1 MQSGGGYS
9 TFEVK
14 IPAIKKQETN
24 SYKRFALVGITVAV
38 LCLTALSA
46 PHSSPI
52 SVSGGLNKLAVVEA
66 IKLSIEGASPEK
78 EERRTK
84 FLESL
89 EEHYPESM
97 KESMNF
103 SIDPCR

>member
-1 MQSGGGYS
+1 M
-9 TFEVK
+9 
-14 IPAIKKQETN
+14 
-24 SYKRFALVGITVAV
+24 
-38 LCLTALSA
+38 
-46 PHSSPI
+46 
-52 SVSGGLNKLAVVEA
+52 AVVEA